1 MIQYFMKQYLF
12 LLWGIT
18 SLIFSSLFLA
28 CSDDEPGDKTPV
40 FTIKE
45 EYLQQ
50 DFDQK
55 QSSLVIPVE
64 TNLAADAWVVSS
76 NQDWCVAAK
85 DMSGSSPAVK
95 VLVHANEEPDVRSAE
110 ITLKSSVQNYT
121 IQVRQLGYG
130 PAILVKNPNPII
142 DAAGGPLSI
151 IVTSNIE
158 YTIEQS
164 ENSDWIKTVPATR
177 ALTDKE
183 YQYTVDANP
192 YYETRTVT
200 FTYIYTK
207 DDKIRALC
215 SVTQNAKD
223 SGVSDVEIE
232 GDLKISPNGGKD
244 SEHQPGQGIENSF
257 DGKFGGTPYH
267 SIWNQKANF
276 PVTLEYFF
284 DGTKDIDYLIY
295 HTRSGN
301 GNFGKLDIYTATEDA
316 PEYTKYG
323 SFDFKMQ
330 NASSRV
336 VFAQS
341 LKKATKIKF
350 EVHSGLGDFVSCDEM
365 EFYQKNPDKK
375 LDAQLLGV
383 FTDITCT
390 EVRDEATDA
399 QINALPGYFANIAI
413 QLKRNTYDEWEKSFR
428 IQDYH
433 PYSNVEEWAETQMT
447 KRYSNIDN
455 PTGIYVEA
463 GDSVIVLVGDTHG
476 QSLSIQCIGEEK
488 SGDYVQTAAS
498 GETRFLE
505 EGVNKLGFTQRGMLF
520 LMYNTNLQDVN
531 AKPVKIHI
539 PLGSGYVSGF
549 FDVKT
554 DKTNDK
560 YKELIN
566 KATYKYFCIRGER
579 IMFYF
584 HRDKMM
590 QAVPYDILS
599 AINLWDDI
607 ISWQQ
612 ELMGI
617 DDVRP
622 SQVNNHL
629 FAISPEGSYMWAS
642 DYRIGF
648 VYTYLNNILLYDNVM
663 AAKDNAWGPAHEIG
677 HIHQR
682 AINWPSST
690 ESSNNLFSNYILF
703 KLGKYC
709 SRGSELS
716 ALAKAR
722 FVDKQAWWNMGSAT
736 HQNEDTE
743 IHMRMNWQ
751 LWNYYHRCGY
761 KTDFWQKLFKLLR
774 EDRIVESN
782 PGAGQLHFAKMA
794 SKAANENLTEFFR
807 MWGFLEPVINVE
819 IEQYGKWNYNVTP
832 TMIAE
837 AVSYMS
843 QFPAPKHAFYYLE
856 DRKNNDVGIEQYQV
870 GDVGYYTQFKNDQ
883 KITKNVTYTRSG
895 QHITI
900 SSGDEAV
907 AFEVKKGSEI
917 MYFSNFFSFDIP
929 ASIPWNDSMKIY
941 AVQANGERKE
951 VKSN

>member
-433 PYSNVEEWAETQMT
+433 PYSNVEE
-447 KRYSNIDN
+447 
-455 PTGIYVEA
+455 
-463 GDSVIVLVGDTHG
+463 
-476 QSLSIQCIGEEK
+476 
-488 SGDYVQTAAS
+488 
-498 GETRFLE
+498 
-505 EGVNKLGFTQRGMLF
+505 
-520 LMYNTNLQDVN
+520 
-531 AKPVKIHI
+531 
-539 PLGSGYVSGF
+539 
-549 FDVKT
+549 
-554 DKTNDK
+554 
-560 YKELIN
+560 
-566 KATYKYFCIRGER
+566 
-579 IMFYF
+579 
-584 HRDKMM
+584 
-590 QAVPYDILS
+590 
-599 AINLWDDI
+599 
-607 ISWQQ
+607 
-612 ELMGI
+612 
-617 DDVRP
+617 
-622 SQVNNHL
+622 
-629 FAISPEGSYMWAS
+629 
-642 DYRIGF
+642 
-648 VYTYLNNILLYDNVM
+648 
-663 AAKDNAWGPAHEIG
+663 
-677 HIHQR
+677 
-682 AINWPSST
+682 
-690 ESSNNLFSNYILF
+690 
-703 KLGKYC
+703 
-709 SRGSELS
+709 
-716 ALAKAR
+716 
-722 FVDKQAWWNMGSAT
+722 
-736 HQNEDTE
+736 
-743 IHMRMNWQ
+743 
-751 LWNYYHRCGY
+751 
-761 KTDFWQKLFKLLR
+761 
-774 EDRIVESN
+774 
-782 PGAGQLHFAKMA
+782 
-794 SKAANENLTEFFR
+794 
-807 MWGFLEPVINVE
+807 
-819 IEQYGKWNYNVTP
+819 
-832 TMIAE
+832 
-837 AVSYMS
+837 
-843 QFPAPKHAFYYLE
+843 
-856 DRKNNDVGIEQYQV
+856 
-870 GDVGYYTQFKNDQ
+870 
-883 KITKNVTYTRSG
+883 
-895 QHITI
+895 
-900 SSGDEAV
+900 
-907 AFEVKKGSEI
+907 
-917 MYFSNFFSFDIP
+917 
-929 ASIPWNDSMKIY
+929 
-941 AVQANGERKE
+941 
-951 VKSN
+951 